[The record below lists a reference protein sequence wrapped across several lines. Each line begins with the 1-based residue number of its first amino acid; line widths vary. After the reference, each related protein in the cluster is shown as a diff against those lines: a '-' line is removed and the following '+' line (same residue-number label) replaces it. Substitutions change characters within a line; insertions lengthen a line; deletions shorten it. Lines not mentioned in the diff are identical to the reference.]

1 MTRDIMAD
9 YIPVNERVAAFYEAH
24 PEGSLQSEVIELNDH
39 RVVMR
44 GYAYRSADDAKPGI
58 GHASQ
63 EIPGN
68 TSFTKGSEVEN
79 CETSAWGRAIAAL
92 GFEVKRGIATAED
105 VRNKQ
110 DSPSAGWV
118 APSPARP
125 VTRPVAVPDGPY
137 ADLPNEWD
145 DRPNGKPLD
154 EGQAYI
160 ENTCPDHELVWV
172 LRPGGISKSTGKPY
186 DPFWACPSDERP
198 FCKNK
203 PSKAWQARHEG

>member
-1 MTRDIMAD
+1 MGLMSRDIMAD

-110 DSPSAGWV
+110 DSPSGNGRAV
-118 APSPARP
+118 PSPARP
-125 VTRPVAVPDGPY
+125 FAAPVDDPY
-137 ADLPNEWD
+137 ADLPNEWED
-145 DRPNGKPLD
+145 HGKPTGED
-154 EGQAYI
+154 
-160 ENTCPDHELVWV
+160 TCPEHDIRWTLK
-172 LRPGGISKSTGKPY
+172 PAGTSKAGKAY
-186 DPFWACPSDERP
+186 DAFWKCDGKTDGE
-198 FCKNK
+198 FCKAK

>member
-110 DSPSAGWV
+110 DSPSGNGRAV
-118 APSPARP
+118 PSPVRP
-125 VTRPVAVPDGPY
+125 SAAPDDPY
-137 ADLPNEWD
+137 ADLPNEWET
-145 DRPNGKPLD
+145 NGKPTAQD
-154 EGQAYI
+154 HDG
-160 ENTCPDHELVWV
+160 TCPDHDLAWV
-172 LRPGGISKSTGKPY
+172 LQPGGISKTTGKPY
-186 DPFWACPSDERP
+186 DPFWACPSQDRP